1 MKVVSPLALAALVLS
16 AASLPAQTVVQ
27 PDRKLTEQETV
38 VRTSLYQLRDS
49 LNAVEAASA
58 RIARDLQSASD
69 AALRSRARVMA
80 ARCRAA
86 TSQLD
91 SSRAVVGRGNVPA
104 PDPKQQRGALDKA
117 LVQLRS
123 TLTGCG
129 TEFTGLTAPEKAQE
143 LRGYGI
149 GRGQK
154 VQAAIQDY
162 RAVASLYFRA
172 AFDQQYWPDTR
183 GAGQTPT
190 DPKIH

>member
-1 MKVVSPLALAALVLS
+1 MKSVSSLALTALLLVAVPLA
-16 AASLPAQTVVQ
+16 AQTVVQ
-27 PDRKLTEQETV
+27 PDRKLTQQESA

-80 ARCRAA
+80 ARCQAA
-86 TSQLD
+86 TAQLD
-91 SSRAVVGRGNVPA
+91 SSRALVGRASLPT
-104 PDPKQQRGALDKA
+104 PDPRQNRGALDKA
-117 LVQLRS
+117 LGLLRT
-123 TLTGCG
+123 TLVDCG
-129 TEFTGLTAPEKAQE
+129 TQFTGLTAPEKAQE

-149 GRGQK
+149 GRGEK
-154 VQAAIQDY
+154 VQTAIQAY
-162 RAVASLYFRA
+162 RPVASQYFRA

-190 DPKIH
+190 DPSIH

>member
-1 MKVVSPLALAALVLS
+1 MKAVVALALAALVV
-16 AASLPAQTVVQ
+16 AAAPLRAQTVVQ
-27 PDRKLTEQETV
+27 PDRKLSDEEAV
-38 VRTSLYQLRDS
+38 VRTSLYRLRDS

-69 AALRSRARVMA
+69 AALRSRARFMA
-80 ARCRAA
+80 TRCRAA

-91 SSRAVVGRGNVPA
+91 SSRAIVERARIPA
-104 PDPKQQRGALDKA
+104 TDPRQTRSALDKA
-117 LVQLRS
+117 LAQLRVD
-123 TLTGCG
+123 LVECG
-129 TEFTGLTAPEKAQE
+129 TQFTGLLAPEKAAE

-154 VQAAIQDY
+154 VQSAIQAY
-162 RAVASLYFRA
+162 RPVAATYFRA

-190 DPKIH
+190 DPKIR